1 MKSGVHTA
9 QRHDSALKHTTGEA
23 IYIDDQPEPDGM
35 LHAAL
40 VLSPVAHGRLKSVDV
55 GAARAMEGV
64 VDIVLAADV
73 PGANDIAPIMKGEA
87 MFADGLVEY
96 AGQPV
101 AAIVATSLDI
111 ARAASRKVVLD
122 IEALP
127 AILSVDEALDKGA
140 LLYPPSTISRGDVA
154 AAMAGAPHR
163 LKAELRCGGQEH
175 FYLESQIAIA
185 TPTEDG
191 DLVVQSSTQHPTEV
205 QHIVSRVLGLDYN
218 QVTVMVRRMGGAFGG
233 KESNAS
239 WIAAVAGLL
248 ARRTR
253 RPGKLRLPRGDDM
266 VATGKRHG
274 FLFRYEVGF
283 DDEGRVLA
291 LDALLA
297 ANGGHSVDLTPGV
310 LARAL
315 THVDNAYWIP
325 HLRAVGLPCKTNTV
339 SNTAFRG
346 FGGPQGVLPMED
358 AILRIARVLGRTPEQ
373 VRAVN
378 FYGEGANDETPYGQT
393 VEDNRIRACIEQVTR
408 ESDWQARRAEI
419 DAFNRQ
425 GGPLRRGLGMFP
437 LKFGISF
444 NVPSMNQAGAL
455 VHVYSDGSIR
465 LNHGGTEMG
474 QGLFVKVAQVVA
486 EVFQVDLDR
495 IRVTATSTGEVPN
508 TSPTAASTG
517 SDLNGWA
524 AFEAASTIKARL
536 TAFAAAHFEVPAE
549 SVTFRDNHVHLGPPG
564 ANRVVEFG
572 ELARLAHL
580 GRISLSST
588 GFYRT
593 PRIHWDP
600 VAM

>member
-1 MKSGVHTA
+1 
-9 QRHDSALKHTTGEA
+9 
-23 IYIDDQPEPDGM
+23 
-35 LHAAL
+35 
-40 VLSPVAHGRLKSVDV
+40 
-55 GAARAMEGV
+55 
-64 VDIVLAADV
+64 
-73 PGANDIAPIMKGEA
+73 
-87 MFADGLVEY
+87 
-96 AGQPV
+96 
-101 AAIVATSLDI
+101 
-111 ARAASRKVVLD
+111 
-122 IEALP
+122 
-127 AILSVDEALDKGA
+127 
-140 LLYPPSTISRGDVA
+140 
-154 AAMAGAPHR
+154 
-163 LKAELRCGGQEH
+163 
-175 FYLESQIAIA
+175 
-185 TPTEDG
+185 
-191 DLVVQSSTQHPTEV
+191 
-205 QHIVSRVLGLDYN
+205 
-218 QVTVMVRRMGGAFGG
+218 
-233 KESNAS
+233 
-239 WIAAVAGLL
+239 
-248 ARRTR
+248 
-253 RPGKLRLPRGDDM
+253 
-266 VATGKRHG
+266 
-274 FLFRYEVGF
+274 
-283 DDEGRVLA
+283 
-291 LDALLA
+291 
-297 ANGGHSVDLTPGV
+297 
-310 LARAL
+310 
-315 THVDNAYWIP
+315 
-325 HLRAVGLPCKTNTV
+325 V

-373 VRAVN
+373 VRAAN
-378 FYGEGANDETPYGQT
+378 FYGEGANDETPYGQK
-393 VEDNRIRACIEQVTR
+393 VEDNRIRACIEQVSR
-408 ESDWQARRAEI
+408 ESDWSARRAEI

-549 SVTFRDNHVHLGPPG
+549 SVSFRDNHVHLGPPG

-580 GRISLSST
+580 GRVSLSST

-593 PRIHWDP
+593 PKIHWDP
-600 VAM
+600 VAMKGRPFFYFLLLVRRGGGRGRDRYAHRRESRVARRPGAGLRPVAEPGDRSGPDRGCFRAGYGLADLRGAVVGWRGPAAHQGTVDLQDSRQP